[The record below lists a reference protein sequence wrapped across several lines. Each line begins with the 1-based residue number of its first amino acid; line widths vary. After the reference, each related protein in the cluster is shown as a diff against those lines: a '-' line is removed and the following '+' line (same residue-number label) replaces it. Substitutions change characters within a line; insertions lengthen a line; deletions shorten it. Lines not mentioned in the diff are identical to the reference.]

1 METINAWAKL
11 QKLESLASP
20 DVGMGRQKIIKSV
33 HAELSVTLAA
43 LKYRTESK
51 NGGFLPFAIDVGV
64 TKLCCHLCSTFL
76 EKLEATEGVRVVVR
90 GCHGKVYH
98 GWALPPHTPPAV
110 RWNFLETVDHAIS
123 DLYFDLRQRQP
134 RKDSSPQSV
143 KSESSVFERVSL
155 KVPAMLQ
162 SVADTLSE

>member
-1 METINAWAKL
+1 MPYIITINESPIEMINAWAKL

-64 TKLCCHLCSTFL
+64 TKLCCHLCLTFL

-110 RWNFLETVDHAIS
+110 RWNFMQTVDHAIS
-123 DLYFDLRQRQP
+123 DLYFDSRQ
-134 RKDSSPQSV
+134 
-143 KSESSVFERVSL
+143 
-155 KVPAMLQ
+155 
-162 SVADTLSE
+162 